1 MKYSNDFNNEEK
13 KKKAIILADIASK
26 AIKNL
31 LVYPYLDVIVPVPS
45 SKQRDFQPV
54 YFIVEYISKIVKKE
68 VDFNY
73 IKKIKETPQLKSI
86 EDINERKIMLKDAF
100 SCDLRY
106 KDKKILLFDD
116 LYRSGVTL
124 SEITRTLYNN
134 GQVNNI
140 YVLTLTKTKVKQ

>member
-1 MKYSNDFNNEEK
+1 M
-13 KKKAIILADIASK
+13 
-26 AIKNL
+26 
-31 LVYPYLDVIVPVPS
+31 DVVVPVPS

-54 YFIVEYISKIVKKE
+54 YFIVEYISKVVKRR

-86 EDINERKIMLKDAF
+86 EDINERKNMLKDAF

-124 SEITRTLYNN
+124 CEITKTLYDK
-134 GQVNNI
+134 GQVNNV